1 MLHFAIAAGL
11 LLGLIVGLGAAA
23 TGNVW
28 LVALA
33 KGSAPFGAIFMNAIR
48 MVVIPLIVTVIFT
61 SIARLGDPR
70 KLGRIGGLTIAY
82 YWITL
87 IPAIAIGMATMK
99 VGLQFASEIE
109 MPQAAA
115 AEVPELQ
122 SIVDFIVSLVP
133 ANPFAAASHGAILPL
148 IVFTALVA
156 AATGTLPAERR
167 ERLINLAD
175 DVSEAL
181 IKLVWWILY
190 TAPVGV
196 FGLAAPVTAELGWNL
211 VQSLGIF
218 IVCVFVGLAIFL
230 TLVTLPLVYFV
241 GGISPARYLS
251 GTFGAVSVAVS
262 TTSTA
267 AAIPVALEE
276 TTQNLKVS
284 TTIAD
289 LLVPLGASMHRPGS
303 ALFQGA
309 AIVFLAYLYDVPIPV
324 AAIGAAMLAT
334 FLVSLIVAPVPSS
347 GVVTMAPALDAI
359 GVPVAGL
366 AILLGIDRIP
376 DMMRTGV
383 NNLGQI
389 SAAVLVDRWTGAER
403 GDPGTVGTEA
413 EEAANHCSSS
423 VPSRSRSRYS
433 V

>member
-1 MLHFAIAAGL
+1 MLHLAIAAGL

-23 TGNVW
+23 TGNDW
-28 LVALA
+28 LLALA

-61 SIARLGDPR
+61 SIARLGDAR

-115 AEVPELQ
+115 AEVPELP
-122 SIVDFIVSLVP
+122 SLVDFIVSLVP

-175 DVSEAL
+175 DASEAL

-241 GGISPARYLS
+241 GGIGPARYLS

-334 FLVSLIVAPVPSS
+334 FLVSLTVAPVPSS

-359 GVPVAGL
+359 GVPVSGL
-366 AILLGIDRIP
+366 AIILGIDRIP

-403 GDPGTVGTEA
+403 SDHGTGNRVA
-413 EEAANHCSSS
+413 KDAH
-423 VPSRSRSRYS
+423 
-433 V
+433 